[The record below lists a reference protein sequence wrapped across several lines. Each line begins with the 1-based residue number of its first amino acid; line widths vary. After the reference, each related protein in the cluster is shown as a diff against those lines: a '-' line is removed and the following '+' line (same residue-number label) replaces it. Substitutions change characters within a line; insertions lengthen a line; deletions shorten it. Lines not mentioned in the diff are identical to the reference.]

1 MNRLGQPSG
10 QPSGDDEV
18 AEVPIGPGSAI
29 PSSAAVLSGL
39 RIQQQLVQGKGQG
52 GVGLVPPDSGGEIGE
67 DAEVVID
74 HPGGMT
80 LAWVDR
86 CRWRS
91 PAGGFRW
98 RRGCQKDGGFLVVVE
113 LPLLAAGEMEG
124 GGLVSGAGGP
134 VGVNGALQA
143 GGGQLDMGL
152 AIVRW
157 GVRFGWVGMD
167 AGYGKCPGILR
178 ALETAGETIV
188 ADVHANP
195 HLGEQDLLP
204 APPCLRTGRRL
215 GRTVKTG
222 FRSITVKDWVA
233 PHSRDARIGLQAFE
247 S

>member
-1 MNRLGQPSG
+1 MP
-10 QPSGDDEV
+10 
-18 AEVPIGPGSAI
+18 SAI
-29 PSSAAVLSGL
+29 LSGL

-52 GVGLVPPDSGGEIGE
+52 GVGLVPPESFGEIGQ
-67 DAEVVID
+67 DAEVVLD
-74 HPGGMT
+74 HPGGMP

-86 CRWRS
+86 CRRRRQV
-91 PAGGFRW
+91 GGFRG
-98 RRGCQKDGGFLVVVE
+98 RCGGKQGGGFLIVIE
-113 LPLLAAGEMEG
+113 LPLLAVGEMEG
-124 GGLVSGAGGP
+124 GGLVSGVGGP

-167 AGYGKCPGILR
+167 AGYGKYPGILR

-215 GRTVKTG
+215 GSTVKTG

-233 PHSRDARIGLQAFE
+233 QQSRDARIRLQALE
-247 S
+247 N